1 MAGLGGEILRR
12 AGSVIVLTP
21 PGEILPAMQ
30 SGAIDAAEW
39 IGPWNDIAFG
49 LQKVAKYYYVPAF
62 HEPGP
67 GLEISVNKAKFEA
80 LPADLQAI
88 VRYAAAAPAQDT
100 TTDFTY
106 HNIQAFKQI
115 GRASRRARVWQ
126 YVENPVVAVSLKK
139 KNKTIK

>member
-1 MAGLGGEILRR
+1 MAGLGGQILRR

-49 LQKVAKYYYVPAF
+49 LQKVAQYYYVPAF

-67 GLEISVNKAKFEA
+67 GLEIPVNKAKLEA
-80 LPADLQAI
+80 LQAHLQAPL
-88 VRYAAAAPAQDT
+88 RYPAAASAPEPT
-100 TTDFTY
+100 TPP
-106 HNIQAFKQI
+106 H
-115 GRASRRARVWQ
+115 
-126 YVENPVVAVSLKK
+126 
-139 KNKTIK
+139 

>member
-67 GLEISVNKAKFEA
+67 GLEISVNTATFEA
-80 LPADLQAI
+80 LPASRQAI
-88 VRYAAAAPAQDT
+88 VRSDAAAPAQAPTSTFHSQT
-100 TTDFTY
+100 T
-106 HNIQAFKQI
+106 
-115 GRASRRARVWQ
+115 
-126 YVENPVVAVSLKK
+126 
-139 KNKTIK
+139 